1 MDSWVIGSGDSSG
14 LETKVEM
21 VWHVYLGES
30 LILSCHQEEKRKTSE
45 GVPGSSEG
53 GQVGVTEDDARKRV
67 RRFTVIHCLKS
78 NVSDL
83 LLDQNFC
90 LLVYSELSHLALL
103 FALMAGCS

>member
-53 GQVGVTEDDARKRV
+53 GQVGMTEDDARKRV
-67 RRFTVIHCLKS
+67 RRFTVMSL
-78 NVSDL
+78 
-83 LLDQNFC
+83 
-90 LLVYSELSHLALL
+90 SEIKC
-103 FALMAGCS
+103 F